1 MRGSD
6 IKRYL
11 EENGIKQN
19 YLSEKT
25 GIPANVLNAIMNDKR
40 KIEVNEYLKICDV
53 LELPLDYFRPRSEDD
68 RKSRPREAGVLQEA

>member
-6 IKRYL
+6 IKKYL

-25 GIPANVLNAIMNDKR
+25 GIPPAILNAIMNDKR
-40 KIEVNEYLKICDV
+40 KIEVNEYLKICDA
-53 LELPLDYFRPRSEDD
+53 LELPLDYFRPHDEENGCYVS
-68 RKSRPREAGVLQEA
+68 GVLQEV